1 MGESNEWE
9 NKENKQ
15 RIEEKEEARKKMR
28 KSCASQGCL
37 FGSDDDNSKW

>member
-15 RIEEKEEARKKMR
+15 RIEEKEEARKKIDR
-28 KSCASQGCL
+28 KSVV
-37 FGSDDDNSKW
+37 